1 MKPNE
6 PGALGGATKP
16 PQQVISRTNPG
27 QGQNSFRGP
36 VNKPSPLKSQGA
48 GGIMGSRQG
57 VGGLGVTPSSNLHQ
71 PNNLGTNSILGSQ
84 MSAQQ
89 QMNPLFKMGQG
100 MPPGANTTGQ
110 LHPHHTGM
118 GMQGQVIGN
127 SSNQTQANITGLS
140 HPSTATH

>member
-1 MKPNE
+1 MPAGASAYLE
-6 PGALGGATKP
+6 VSGLGERVGALWD
-16 PQQVISRTNPG
+16 
-27 QGQNSFRGP
+27 
-36 VNKPSPLKSQGA
+36 SPLADSMRKHPAMVKFMASPEG
-48 GGIMGSRQG
+48 
-57 VGGLGVTPSSNLHQ
+57 
-71 PNNLGTNSILGSQ
+71 
-84 MSAQQ
+84 QQ
-89 QMNPLFKMGQG
+89 FKMGQG